1 MIFGVAAL
9 SEKLVRPADGPPGAA
24 GGGRAGCCW
33 VRSSRGGAEGARGT
47 RPRVDAG
54 GAGEGAR
61 EARAAGG
68 DGAAAAGRAA
78 RECSGE
84 RGPPARGRPPRLTE
98 TLGRSRRQG
107 ANFSPA
113 AARNRGPIADVLGRH
128 LPPTGRVLE
137 VASGSGQHVA
147 YLAPLHP
154 GLQFQPTE
162 YCGGGAGG
170 GASIVDG
177 AATTTADEERLR
189 SIEAWTKG
197 MHVSLSS
204 LGRLCRGPAALRTT
218 PD

>member
-24 GGGRAGCCW
+24 GGGAGGCCR
-33 VRSSRGGAEGARGT
+33 VRSSRGGPEGARGT

-78 RECSGE
+78 RECGGE

-113 AARNRGPIADVLGRH
+113 AARNRGPIADVLVRH

-162 YCGGGAGG
+162 YCGGGVGG

-189 SIEAWTKG
+189 SIRAWTKG
-197 MHVSLSS
+197 M
-204 LGRLCRGPAALRTT
+204 R
-218 PD
+218 

>member
-137 VASGSGQHVA
+137 GASGSGQHVA
-147 YLAPLHP
+147 HLAPLHP

-189 SIEAWTKG
+189 SIRAWTKG
-197 MHVSLSS
+197 M
-204 LGRLCRGPAALRTT
+204 R
-218 PD
+218 

>member
-1 MIFGVAAL
+1 MPGVLGRVLARP
-9 SEKLVRPADGPPGAA
+9 VRLAGMAQPPPAVPPVSAAA
-24 GGGRAGCCW
+24 GG
-33 VRSSRGGAEGARGT
+33 AR
-47 RPRVDAG
+47 RER
-54 GAGEGAR
+54 ERAR
-61 EARAAGG
+61 ETAGTDRG
-68 DGAAAAGRAA
+68 DRSA
-78 RECSGE
+78 
-84 RGPPARGRPPRLTE
+84 PPAAPT
-98 TLGRSRRQG
+98 QG

-189 SIEAWTKG
+189 SIRAWTKG
-197 MHVSLSS
+197 M
-204 LGRLCRGPAALRTT
+204 R
-218 PD
+218 